1 MANTAVV
8 AEEKTMI
15 RFLFGALIFALD
27 IWAILQVWR
36 NTRSDG
42 VKIGWAVGILIF
54 PIVGFI
60 AWLLAGP
67 KDSKRLPRY

>member
-1 MANTAVV
+1 VAV
-8 AEEKTMI
+8 AKEKTMI
-15 RFLFGALIFALD
+15 RFLFGALIVGLD
-27 IWAILQVWR
+27 IWAILQVWK

-42 VKIGWAVGILIF
+42 VKIGWAVGILVF

>member
-1 MANTAVV
+1 
-8 AEEKTMI
+8 MI
-15 RFLFGALIFALD
+15 RFLFGALILGLD
-27 IWAILQVWR
+27 IWAILQVWK

-42 VKIGWAVGILIF
+42 VKIGWAVGILVF

>member
-1 MANTAVV
+1 VV
-8 AEEKTMI
+8 AKEKTMI
-15 RFLFGALIFALD
+15 RFLFGALIFGLD

-54 PIVGFI
+54 PIDGFI